1 MKKFTTQQVINMG
14 AKLYDEEG
22 FTRSQIRMWLT
33 ILLNNGLAED
43 FDIERMFDIIVG

>member
-22 FTRSQIRMWLT
+22 FTRSQIKAWLT